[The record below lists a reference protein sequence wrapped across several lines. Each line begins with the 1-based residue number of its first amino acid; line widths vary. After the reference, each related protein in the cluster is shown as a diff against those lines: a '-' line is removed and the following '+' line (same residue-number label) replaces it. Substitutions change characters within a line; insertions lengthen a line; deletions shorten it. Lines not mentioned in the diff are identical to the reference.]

1 MVVAVSEEYKMEP
14 LKAEDLMVNNIK
26 PTRLEEA
33 TERGYLVR
41 DDLMPGLLACK

>member
-1 MVVAVSEEYKMEP
+1 MEP
-14 LKAEDLMVNNIK
+14 LKVEDLMVGNIR

-41 DDLMPGLLACK
+41 DDLMPELLACQ